1 MALTST
7 VDDQALKQVK
17 MCSLPTTP
25 TRQRFTFSRYWF
37 DEVIRADWER
47 LTYSLRGKK
56 LRVLEIGSFEGAST
70 TWILDNLMSHPEST
84 LTSVDTF
91 EGGMEHQEAGQ
102 ADEYNIA
109 SLESRFWA
117 NVAKCENV
125 GRLKVMKAK
134 SDDALLEL
142 RRQCAK
148 FDFVYIDASHV
159 AIDVLHDAVL
169 SWRMLNVHGMM
180 VFDDFTWKG
189 YVEDVYNPRIAIQ
202 SFLRCVAQEI
212 EMKREES
219 QMWVKRVPNRTPPTP
234 NPDPELYYWEADTG
248 PDL

>member
-1 MALTST
+1 MVLTST
-7 VDDQALKQVK
+7 VDDQTLKQIK

-25 TRQRFTFSRYWF
+25 SRQRFTFSRYWF

-47 LTYSLRGKK
+47 LTYSLRGKM
-56 LRVLEIGSFEGAST
+56 LRVLEIGCFEGAST

-84 LTSVDTF
+84 LTSIDTF
-91 EGGMEHQEAGQ
+91 QGGMEHQEAGQ
-102 ADEYNIA
+102 ADKYNIA

-117 NVAKCENV
+117 NVAKCENA
-125 GRLKVMKAK
+125 GRLHVMKAN
-134 SDDALLEL
+134 SDDALLKL

-169 SWRMLNVHGMM
+169 SWRMLNVDGMM

-202 SFLRCVAQEI
+202 SFLRCVAQEV
-212 EMKREES
+212 ETKREES